1 MSGLV
6 FDIRHFSVHDGPG
19 IRATVFLKGCPLKC
33 TWCHNPESQ
42 LCEAETMET
51 TQHLGGNKL
60 IVNKLIVN
68 KLVGNLMQV
77 DEVMSELKKDTLIF
91 DESKGGA
98 TFSGGEPMAQ
108 SEFLIEL
115 LKACKKL
122 ELHTAVDTSGFATE
136 SVIKRIAR
144 YSPLFLYD
152 LKLANDK
159 EHKHYTGV
167 SNELILRNLAT
178 LIELEKEVFIR
189 IPLIPSITDSTEN
202 LVELRKIIDK
212 YPSIKRVD
220 ILPFHSIAKG
230 KYERLGRKFNVNV
243 NLNYSNERLA
253 EIKAFFSEHVE
264 NVSIGG

>member
-1 MSGLV
+1 V
-6 FDIRHFSVHDGPG
+6 
-19 IRATVFLKGCPLKC
+19 
-33 TWCHNPESQ
+33 
-42 LCEAETMET
+42 
-51 TQHLGGNKL
+51 
-60 IVNKLIVN
+60 
-68 KLVGNLMQV
+68 VGNLMQV
-77 DEVMSELKKDTLIF
+77 DEVMNELKKDSLIF
-91 DESKGGA
+91 DESKGGV

-108 SEFLIEL
+108 PEFLLEL

-136 SVIKRIAR
+136 SVIKRITQ

-167 SNELILRNLAT
+167 SNELVLRNLAT
-178 LIELEKEVFIR
+178 LIELGKEVFIR

-202 LVELRKIIDK
+202 LVGLRKIIVK

-230 KYERLGRKFNVNV
+230 KYERLGRKFDVNA
-243 NLNYSNERLA
+243 NFNYSNERLA

-264 NVSIGG
+264 NVLIGG